1 MGNYDSLLTVV
12 KKRKCRRF
20 GHIVKAK
27 GTLANTI
34 LHGKLEGERKRGR
47 PARQRLGDIK
57 RGRPARQRL
66 GDIKADQQGSGLVKA
81 DQQGSGLVTSREA
94 DQQGSGLVTSR
105 ETSKAAAW

>member
-20 GHIVKAK
+20 GHIAN

-47 PARQRLGDIK
+47 PARQW
-57 RGRPARQRL
+57 L
-66 GDIKADQQGSGLVKA
+66 GDIKADQQGSGLV
-81 DQQGSGLVTSREA
+81 TSR
-94 DQQGSGLVTSR
+94 Q
-105 ETSKAAAW
+105 TSKAAA